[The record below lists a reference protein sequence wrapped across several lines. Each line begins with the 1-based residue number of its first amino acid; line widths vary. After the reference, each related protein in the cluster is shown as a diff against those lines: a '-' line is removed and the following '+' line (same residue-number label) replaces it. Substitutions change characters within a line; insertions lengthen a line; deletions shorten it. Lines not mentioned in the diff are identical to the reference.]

1 MTKMNEESIMMRME
15 VGFPG
20 NKKIDA
26 KFKDFTVITDQ
37 PIAYGGENTAP
48 APFDLFLVSLGTCA
62 GIYIKSFCLE
72 RNIPTDNMKI
82 IQDAESGPI
91 KGLLGKIKLE
101 IQVPPDFPEQY
112 KSALINAANLCAV
125 KKVMQNPPE
134 FEIIVET
141 I

>member
-1 MTKMNEESIMMRME
+1 MIGMNEESMMMRME
-15 VGFPG
+15 IGFPG

-26 KFKDFTVITDQ
+26 KFKDFTVKTDQ

-62 GIYIKSFCLE
+62 GIYIKNFCST
-72 RNIPTDNMKI
+72 RNIPTDNMRI
-82 IQDAESGPI
+82 IQEAESGTQ
-91 KGLLGKIKLE
+91 KGQLGKIKLE

-125 KKVMQNPPE
+125 KKTIQNPPE
-134 FEIIVET
+134 FEIKVKT

>member
-1 MTKMNEESIMMRME
+1 MMRME